1 MFKRID
7 ESTWLAR
14 RIAALSEYLA
24 KRRGAPVV
32 FGIFVLIVSCA
43 LQTIQVFAPSQAL
56 ALAGIISMYVGIL
69 FALIGFLVSEAL
81 GK

>member
-24 KRRGAPVV
+24 KRRGIPVV
-32 FGIFVLIVSCA
+32 LGIFILIISCVL
-43 LQTIQVFAPSQAL
+43 QVIHVYAPSQGL
-56 ALAGIISMYVGIL
+56 ALAGIILMYLGIL